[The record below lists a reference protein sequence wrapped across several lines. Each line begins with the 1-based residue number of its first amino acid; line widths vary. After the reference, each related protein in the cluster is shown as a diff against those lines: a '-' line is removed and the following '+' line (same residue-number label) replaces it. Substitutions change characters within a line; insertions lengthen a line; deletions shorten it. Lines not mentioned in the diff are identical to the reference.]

1 MKIAMVARAAS
12 PRNIRRSVW
21 AALGALVLA
30 GGGLGLAGADRAAA
44 QTGTSAAPLR
54 LDRFMTPSRPA
65 KARKARASRKATA
78 PAAPVAAKPAPRP
91 SSSLARAP
99 AAAAIAAATGTSG
112 VFDEFDDGPVGPS
125 VRAFAP
131 LSAEGAPPA
140 RVETLGVKV
149 APPGDVAIPR
159 FAASPLAAPAAGQ
172 ASGDPGP
179 ASPPIVDAQEFNE
192 IDRAAAPVTVAQASA
207 AGTMEDASAP
217 RAVTA
222 GPDQTISAP
231 AASVAGDV
239 RAWSVPFIL
248 TLAGAL
254 AAATAGLAI
263 FRRA

>member
-1 MKIAMVARAAS
+1 MKIGMVARAAS
-12 PRNIRRSVW
+12 VQNVRRSAW

-30 GGGLGLAGADRAAA
+30 GGGLGLAGVDRAAA

-78 PAAPVAAKPAPRP
+78 PVAPVAAKPAPRP
-91 SSSLARAP
+91 SSLARAP

-131 LSAEGAPPA
+131 LSAEGLPPT

-149 APPGDVAIPR
+149 APPGAVAIPR
-159 FAASPLAAPAAGQ
+159 VAIPGLAAPAAGQ
-172 ASGDPGP
+172 TSGNAGP

-192 IDRAAAPVTVAQASA
+192 IDRAAAPVTVAQASM
-207 AGTMEDASAP
+207 AGTADGASAP
-217 RAVTA
+217 RAVA
-222 GPDQTISAP
+222 PAPDQAM
-231 AASVAGDV
+231 AASGTSAGDV